1 MQSLEDDDPRRVGE
15 YRLLGR
21 LGAGGMGRV
30 YLGRS
35 ARGRTVAVKVV
46 RPELAGDREFRA
58 RFRREVDAARRVGGE
73 WTAPVLDAD
82 TEGDR
87 PWVATGYVAGPSLSA
102 AVRQFG
108 PLPGASVRALGARL
122 AEALAHVHA
131 LGLVHRDV
139 KPSNVLLAPDG
150 PRLIDFGIT
159 RALDA
164 NTSLTRPGYT
174 VGSPGFMSPEQTRG
188 SKVGPASD
196 VFSLGAVLAYAATGV
211 LPYGEGVAPAVLF
224 RAVYEQPDLLLVE
237 ETLRRNLLG
246 CLAKD
251 PAARPSPQLLRAW
264 LDDDREATRDLATGS
279 WLPAPVAAAIG
290 RAAAQLL
297 DLEADG
303 TGTTHAVPPRPTS
316 APPRPEPAPR
326 PTPTPRRPTVPP
338 PGPAPTVPRRHPT
351 APTRPAPTRPGPTR
365 HWRHLPPQPIPVY
378 GPPRYRPPRRRRGWL
393 VLVLVV
399 LVVLLIAAAGYALTH
414 REAQTS
420 TSGSAPVTGATAPG
434 VPGGGAGRNVVP
446 AAYLGTWSGQALYS
460 NNTPAGVVTLT
471 VGTGGIGDRS
481 TGSRLDNGTTR
492 CEAVWTLVEV
502 SSISLTYTSRLVR
515 GTPGGACTGGDAID
529 RRTLV
534 IERDGTIHY
543 GVSRA
548 GVVTQIALLRKTG

>member
-15 YRLLGR
+15 YRLLRR

-46 RPELAGDREFRA
+46 RPELAGDQEFRA

-82 TEGDR
+82 TEGER
-87 PWVATGYVAGPSLSA
+87 PWVATGYVAGPSLSS
-102 AVRQFG
+102 AVREFG
-108 PLPGASVRALGARL
+108 PLPGASVRALGVRL

-164 NTSLTRPGYT
+164 NTSLTRPGYM

-188 SKVGPASD
+188 SNVGPASD

-224 RAVYEQPDLLLVE
+224 RAVYEQPDLLLVD

-264 LDDDREATRDLATGS
+264 LDDDREATRDLARGS
-279 WLPAPVAAAIG
+279 WLPLPVAAAIG
-290 RAAAQLL
+290 RAAAELL
-297 DLEADG
+297 DLETDR
-303 TGTTHAVPPRPTS
+303 TGTTHAVPPRPAST
-316 APPRPEPAPR
+316 PPRPEPTPR
-326 PTPTPRRPTVPP
+326 PTPGPTPTPRRPTVPP
-338 PGPAPTVPRRHPT
+338 PGPAPTVPHHRPT
-351 APTRPAPTRPGPTR
+351 DPTRPATPTRQWQP
-365 HWRHLPPQPIPVY
+365 LPPEPIPVY
-378 GPPRYRPPRRRRGWL
+378 GPPRYQPPRRRRGRL

-414 REAQTS
+414 QEAQSS
-420 TSGSAPVTGATAPG
+420 TTDSAPAAAGTAPG
-434 VPGGGAGRNVVP
+434 VPVGGAARNVVP
-446 AAYLGTWSGQALYS
+446 AAYLGTWSGQAVHS
-460 NNTPAGVVTLT
+460 DSTPAGVVTLT
-471 VGTGGIGDRS
+471 VGPGGIGDQS
-481 TGSRLDNGTTR
+481 TDSRLDNGATR

-502 SSISLTYTSRLVR
+502 SALSLTYTSRLVR
-515 GTPGGACTGGDAID
+515 GTPGGGCTGGDAND
-529 RRTLV
+529 RRTLL

-548 GVVTQIALLRKTG
+548 GVVSQVAVLRKTG